1 MRARLLGRRSRRDG
15 RCAAAVWW
23 AAPRGNEYQN
33 LVGAEMTDLAI
44 VSCVVSMSLLISA
57 ALDAGTREEAAL
69 QARRAA
75 MQAEIDHACQQPD

>member
-1 MRARLLGRRSRRDG
+1 
-15 RCAAAVWW
+15 
-23 AAPRGNEYQN
+23 
-33 LVGAEMTDLAI
+33 MTELAI